1 MKKDSPA
8 QTGETT
14 ESREPASKS
23 SQAVLRLT
31 ARKFR
36 RKQKGMMRN
45 CRFETKLES
54 VESLLYH
61 EFCGGS
67 NSAVFF
73 QNATF
78 LVTNLPYV
86 T

>member
-1 MKKDSPA
+1 
-8 QTGETT
+8 
-14 ESREPASKS
+14 
-23 SQAVLRLT
+23 
-31 ARKFR
+31 
-36 RKQKGMMRN
+36 MRN

-54 VESLLYH
+54 VESLVYH

-67 NSAVFF
+67 NSVVFF

-86 T
+86 TRPIITLRMGKALHEQEEILGVWKKVG